1 MQPVNAKSLF
11 SILCTTID
19 KLDRAEIDST
29 TAIAISKVVGQATNL
44 LNYELKRAALMTNQE
59 FKKHHRNLEIKNFDS
74 LPEPNY
80 IIYATQEIDTP

>member
-11 SILCTTID
+11 SVLCATID
-19 KLDRAEIDST
+19 KMDRGEMDNN

-44 LNYELKRAALMTNQE
+44 LNYELKRAVLMANDD

-74 LPEPNY
+74 LPEPSH
-80 IIYATQEIDTP
+80 IIYSTPESE